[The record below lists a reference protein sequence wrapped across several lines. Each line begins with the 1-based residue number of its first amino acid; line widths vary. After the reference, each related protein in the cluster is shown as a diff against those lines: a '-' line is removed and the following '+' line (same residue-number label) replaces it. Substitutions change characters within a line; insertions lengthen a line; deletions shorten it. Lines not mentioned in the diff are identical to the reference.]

1 MTTIAAS
8 LLIATALLHVTDAR
22 AQGAVMSPL
31 TTFGTNG
38 WLAPG
43 AIPQLGTANNERGL
57 AFNPVTGNLVLVSRT
72 GGTNVRVLSGTT
84 GADLGGLNVTGI
96 TGGTFAVNVPGVAD
110 DGSIYVCNLSASLA
124 AASAGPP

>member
-1 MTTIAAS
+1 MTKIAAS

-57 AFNPVTGNLVLVSRT
+57 AFNPVTGNNYDVREEVLAGYAMGTVKWDWGSAI
-72 GGTNVRVLSGTT
+72 GGVRVECDDLLI
-84 GADLGGLNVTGI
+84 ADHNGLV
-96 TGGTFAVNVPGVAD
+96 VVPRD
-110 DGSIYVCNLSASLA
+110 YIQSIWKHIQAQA
-124 AASAGPP
+124 